1 MLQRQVCANH
11 PERPALALCMAC
23 GRRLCQECATPWE
36 GINFCASCL
45 AARRGGRR
53 ERSRFVAWLPP
64 LAAAVLLFLFANQL
78 RVFLAVLL
86 GGMF

>member
-1 MLQRQVCANH
+1 MLPRQVCANH

-36 GINFCASCL
+36 GIHFCAACL
-45 AARRGGRR
+45 AARRGSGR
-53 ERSRFVAWLPP
+53 ERRRLLAWLPML
-64 LAAAVLLFLFANQL
+64 LAAALLFLLANEL
-78 RVFLAVLL
+78 RVFVAVAL